1 MQFVIN
7 TLREQQEQPRAVSV
21 LAHME
26 DVWLKLSKTGNKTDF
41 HVIASYP
48 GLLVQMLQEA
58 QMLHISSYP
67 HL

>member
-7 TLREQQEQPRAVSV
+7 TLREKQEQPRAVSV

-26 DVWLKLSKTGNKTDF
+26 DVWLKLNKIGNKTDF

-58 QMLHISSYP
+58 QMLHISSCP